1 MISSLIH
8 EVFRNVFSNFEAFED
23 VVKDNIL
30 HDLNLLNC
38 IETCVMTQYMVDLG
52 EHSIFS

>member
-8 EVFRNVFSNFEAFED
+8 EVFRNVFLNFETFED
-23 VVKDNIL
+23 VVKENISQ
-30 HDLNLLNC
+30 DLNLHC
-38 IETCVMTQYMVDLG
+38 SETCVMSQYMVDLG